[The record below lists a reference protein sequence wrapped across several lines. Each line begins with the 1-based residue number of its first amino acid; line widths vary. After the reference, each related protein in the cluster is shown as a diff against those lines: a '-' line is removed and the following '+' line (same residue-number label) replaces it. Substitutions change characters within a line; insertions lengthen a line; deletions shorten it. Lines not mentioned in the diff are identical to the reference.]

1 MFVAN
6 GTYASDDA
14 RLSTPLTTSRNHKF
28 LWPTWR
34 VRACLNGMRCILCK
48 LIASPSALGVPIE
61 NVLVI
66 DGLRNEIPKYTSGIA
81 PNDVVRVGALGLQ
94 SLSLTRDI
102 PHGLRVAYTI
112 AVSHVN
118 YFLVAVICI
127 SVPTAFGMEWL
138 NIEKVSA

>member
-1 MFVAN
+1 
-6 GTYASDDA
+6 
-14 RLSTPLTTSRNHKF
+14 
-28 LWPTWR
+28 
-34 VRACLNGMRCILCK
+34 LCK